1 MILLVHSETTALT
14 VAARLGRAEYSYYFV
29 LRSFM
34 PLLEKIGLVIPIADP
49 ARDADRIFH
58 KAREQGQECLL
69 ISFSPPHRTAVN
81 LDCPTIVVFAWEFD
95 TLPNESWSSDRR
107 DDWIWALHRIGRAIV
122 HSENTAEI
130 VRAALGQDFPVIS
143 IPSPLWDKF
152 SRFAHVPRGGI
163 AGRSTEL
170 AVRGTAL
177 DSQSLDFAI
186 MRHDLNW
193 FDFVVAARK
202 LHANRTLSLS
212 GTIYT
217 SVFNPEDGRKNWTD
231 MVACFC
237 RTFAHEPGA
246 TLVLKLTHHDG
257 TLGMAML
264 VQLLWRLAPF
274 ECRVILIDGFLDDA
288 AYAALVD
295 ATSYV
300 VNTAHGEG
308 QCLPLMEFM
317 SAGKPA
323 IAPPHTGM
331 ADYLSADCCFLI
343 DSSAEPTFWPQDTR
357 RALRTTRRR
366 IDAASVD
373 RAYRESFDTIR
384 DNPERYEEMSQAAT
398 NALRRHC
405 SVEIAESR
413 LRRMV
418 DDALASAPLRE
429 RIQEPT

>member
-14 VAARLGRAEYSYYFV
+14 VATQLGRAEYSYYFV

-95 TLPNESWSSDRR
+95 TLPDESWSSDRR
-107 DDWIWALHRIGRAIV
+107 DDWVWALRRIGRAIV
-122 HSENTAEI
+122 HSATTADL
-130 VRAALGQDFPVIS
+130 VRAALGEDFPVTS
-143 IPSPLWDKF
+143 IPSPLWNRF
-152 SRFAHVPRGGI
+152 SRFANHERRTGK
-163 AGRSTEL
+163 TTQL

-177 DSQSLDFAI
+177 DSQSLDFTA
-186 MRHDLNW
+186 MRHDQNW

-202 LHANRTLSLS
+202 RHANRTLTLS

-237 RTFAHEPGA
+237 RNFADEPGA

-274 ECRVILIDGFLDDA
+274 ACRVILIDGFLDDD

-323 IAPPHTGM
+323 VAPPHTGM
-331 ADYLSADCCFLI
+331 ADYLSADCCFTI

-366 IDAASVD
+366 IDAASLD
-373 RAYRESFDTIR
+373 RAYRDSFTTMR
-384 DNPERYEEMSQAAT
+384 DNPASYEAMAQAAT
-398 NALRRHC
+398 KALRRHC
-405 SVEIAESR
+405 SVEVAESR
-413 LRRMV
+413 LCRVV
-418 DDALASAPLRE
+418 DDALASIALPQ
-429 RIQEPT
+429 RIQERT